1 MHNRIGTQIMA
12 FFFGFMCHVIY
23 VDGWNAYNVLCVIQ
37 CVLFLILFNMSSS
50 GWVKDKKY

>member
-23 VDGWNAYNVLCVIQ
+23 VDGWNAYSVLCVIQ